1 MEDEEYFD
9 LTQLDGPL
17 TADAILKTLQ
27 HRHDRNL
34 LQVGVLQW
42 RSF

>member
-1 MEDEEYFD
+1 MEEDEYFD

-27 HRHDRNL
+27 HRYEHNL
-34 LQVGVLQW
+34 LQVSASMAGY
-42 RSF
+42 

>member
-1 MEDEEYFD
+1 MENSELFD

-27 HRHDRNL
+27 HRFDHNL
-34 LQVGVLQW
+34 LQVSASV
-42 RSF
+42 